1 MKTVDI
7 IAKVWYNIITV
18 KERHKANNER
28 KYLIMRNY
36 KMNTGYYNSLV
47 NVKPYN
53 TNRNK
58 DKVSPS
64 QLLIDVLNGGYIGSD
79 AEAIK
84 IARKIVNANKINAK
98 IDKNEYLI
106 GIVKRLL
113 RDEIEIGDFATKDG
127 FAAVVRQMKE
137 DDKFSRSKTD
147 IATTTI
153 TYLALNDLV
162 AEGFL
167 VKKTMK
173 NPNRTWKDAYG
184 DMHYDYVTVYE
195 RVK

>member
-1 MKTVDI
+1 
-7 IAKVWYNIITV
+7 
-18 KERHKANNER
+18 
-28 KYLIMRNY
+28 MRNY
-36 KMNTGYYNSLV
+36 KVNTGYYNSLV
-47 NVKPYN
+47 DVKPYN

-64 QLLIDVLNGGYIGSD
+64 QLLVDVLNNGSIGSD
-79 AEAIK
+79 TEIVK

-106 GIVKRLL
+106 SIVKKLL

-127 FAAVVRQMKE
+127 FAAVVRQMRE
-137 DDKFSRSKTD
+137 DDKFSRSKKD
-147 IATTTI
+147 ISTTTI
-153 TYLALNDLV
+153 AYLALNDLV
-162 AEGFL
+162 AEGIL
-167 VKKTMK
+167 IKKTMK

>member
-1 MKTVDI
+1 
-7 IAKVWYNIITV
+7 
-18 KERHKANNER
+18 
-28 KYLIMRNY
+28 MRNY
-36 KMNTGYYNSLV
+36 KVNTEYYNSLV
-47 NVKPYN
+47 DVKPYN

-64 QLLIDVLNGGYIGSD
+64 QLLVDVLNNGSIGSD
-79 AEAIK
+79 TEIVK

-106 GIVKRLL
+106 SIVKKLL

-127 FAAVVRQMKE
+127 FADVVRQMKKDE
-137 DDKFSRSKTD
+137 KFSRSKKD

-162 AEGFL
+162 AEGIL
-167 VKKTMK
+167 IKKTMK

>member
-1 MKTVDI
+1 
-7 IAKVWYNIITV
+7 
-18 KERHKANNER
+18 
-28 KYLIMRNY
+28 MRNY
-36 KMNTGYYNSLV
+36 RVNTGYYNSLV

-64 QLLIDVLNGGYIGSD
+64 QLLTDILNNGSIGSD
-79 AEAIK
+79 TEIVK
-84 IARKIVNANKINAK
+84 MARKIVNANKINSK

-106 GIVKRLL
+106 SIVKKLL

-127 FAAVVRQMKE
+127 FADVVRQMRD
-137 DDKFSRSKTD
+137 DDKFCRGKHD

-162 AEGFL
+162 AEGIL
-167 VKKTMK
+167 IKKTMK

>member
-1 MKTVDI
+1 
-7 IAKVWYNIITV
+7 VWYNIITV

-36 KMNTGYYNSLV
+36 SLNTGYYNTLV
-47 NVKPYN
+47 EVKPYN

-58 DKVSPS
+58 NKVSPS
-64 QLLIDVLNGGYIGSD
+64 QLLVDILNNGSINSD
-79 AEAIK
+79 IEAIK

-106 GIVKRLL
+106 SVVKRLL
-113 RDEIEIGDFATKDG
+113 REETEIGDFATKNG
-127 FAAVVRQMKE
+127 FADVVRQMKE
-137 DDKFSRSKTD
+137 DDKFTRSKTD
-147 IATTTI
+147 IHTTTV

-162 AEGFL
+162 AEGIFI
-167 VKKTMK
+167 KKTMK
-173 NPNRTWKDAYG
+173 NPNRTWKDGYG